1 VVYAIS
7 VDEGTVRGGDDAAEA
22 AWHDLASP
30 PPLAFDHDE
39 ILSDYRERGHRTISK
54 VG

>member
-1 VVYAIS
+1 VYAIS
-7 VDEGTVRGGDDAAEA
+7 VDEANVVGGDDAAEA

-30 PPLAFDHDE
+30 PPLAFDHDD
-39 ILSDYRERGHRTISK
+39 ILADFKDRGHLTISK